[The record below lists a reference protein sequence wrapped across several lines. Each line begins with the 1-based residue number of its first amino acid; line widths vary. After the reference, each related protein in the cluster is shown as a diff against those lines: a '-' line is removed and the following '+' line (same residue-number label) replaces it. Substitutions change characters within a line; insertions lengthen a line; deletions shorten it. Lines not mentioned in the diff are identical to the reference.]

1 MYPVS
6 NNYKTAIARRTVE
19 SEWYGS
25 IALVGSATPL
35 NFDKDDLEQG
45 KSKWTMQYATGD
57 TLEIGTAFSSQLTL
71 VLRGDEETYNR
82 YQFYNGVITLYFR
95 LWLNSTTPEDVPCG
109 TFTIT
114 DAEFTYNTVTLTA
127 YDNMQSFN
135 KAISE
140 VPNDMT
146 AYDIL
151 DWCCTACNV
160 TLGSTQA
167 DIEALTNG
175 THLFKVSV
183 MTTQDTYRDMIGY
196 LCACLACNAIIGR
209 DGYLYLKAYSTTS
222 VRTLGDANR
231 YDSSYIDY
239 LGRYTRIALTNADG
253 TEEVYTASGTY
264 DGQPLTMSVGTNPLL
279 NAEDVATRGA
289 LAAAVI
295 SNLALVKYAPCTFS
309 MPTDAALDIGDS
321 ISMESDVN
329 HHWTGTIMAILTKID
344 VTLFSKSSME
354 SAGGNY
360 ELAEK
365 KAATQIERAVQ
376 NNATQTT
383 QLQNQVAVINS
394 EIQRISGSVMA
405 NYILPFGIRLD
416 EITDIDAG
424 GTLVNVLQFHFESD
438 SEGNTATFYAEL
450 GFNVHTNEK
459 NNNFQDGVLTIKYLY
474 DNEVI
479 DAAVYYLRDGYKLIM
494 INAILGDI
502 DIGQHN
508 FWVQM
513 QVQGAT
519 LY

>member
-6 NNYKTAIARRTVE
+6 NDYKAAIAARSVV
-19 SEWYGS
+19 SNWYGN
-25 IALVGSATPL
+25 IDVGLADPL
-35 NFDKDDLEQG
+35 PFDKTNLDQN
-45 KSKWTMQYATGD
+45 KSRFVAEYTTGD
-57 TLEIGTAFSSQLTL
+57 TLSIGTAFSSQLTL
-71 VLRGDEETYNR
+71 VLRGGEDVYNR
-82 YQFYNGVITLYFR
+82 YQFYNGVIELFFA
-95 LWLNSTTPEDVPCG
+95 LDIPGEDDPEVVLCG

-114 DAEFTYNTVTLTA
+114 DAKFTYNTVTLTA
-127 YDNMQSFN
+127 YDNMQKFE
-135 KAISE
+135 KALTE
-140 VPNDMT
+140 VPNDGT
-146 AYDIL
+146 AYSMISAA
-151 DWCCTACNV
+151 CTVCGV

-175 THLFKVSV
+175 THIFKTSV
-183 MTTQDTYRDMIGY
+183 LTTQNTYRDMIGY

-209 DGYLYLKAYSTTS
+209 DGCLYLKGYSTTS
-222 VRTLGDANR
+222 VRTIGDSNR
-231 YDSSYIDY
+231 YSSSYIDY
-239 LGRYTRIALTNADG
+239 LGRYTRIALTNKDG

-264 DGQPLTMSVGTNPLL
+264 DGQPLTMSIGSNPIL
-279 NAEDVATRGA
+279 NEEEVADRAA
-289 LAAAVI
+289 LAANVINALAV
-295 SNLALVKYAPCTFS
+295 VKYAPCSVT
-309 MPTDAALDIGDS
+309 MPADAALDIGDS
-321 ISMESDVN
+321 ISMISDVN
-329 HHWTGTIMAILTKID
+329 HHWTGTIMAIITKID
-344 VTLFSKSSME
+344 VVLYSKMYLT

-365 KAATQIERAVQ
+365 KAATAIEKAVQ
-376 NNATQTT
+376 NTAVQTT

-459 NNNFQDGVLTIKYLY
+459 NNKFQDGVLTIKYLY

-479 DAAVYYLRDGYKLIM
+479 DTAVYYLRDGYKLIM